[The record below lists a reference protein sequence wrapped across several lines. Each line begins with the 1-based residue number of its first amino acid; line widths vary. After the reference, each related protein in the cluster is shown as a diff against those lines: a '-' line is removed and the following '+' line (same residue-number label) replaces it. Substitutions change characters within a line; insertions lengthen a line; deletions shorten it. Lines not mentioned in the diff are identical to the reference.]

1 MKILKRTL
9 IIALCVSILSVSVG
23 SKWFDLNHM
32 EKVNA
37 TEAVTAVALSAAAMY
52 AICYYVGTLAYMTAP
67 IETAEIPDK
76 QIAYTGYC
84 TLRKAYIGASNPALA
99 NSPVLTF
106 VDKAGQPYV
115 YGSEALQEVA
125 ETEFKVILGG
135 KMPGDDDN
143 DDDNNEEEID
153 TTTDDK
159 SGIVDNVVHMY
170 GNVKELGAA
179 VSIGFATMITKI
191 FGEEYDKYINGEESV
206 YTPSIEYNPVTSS
219 DIELQSSGKIYT
231 VSAFGHIG
239 GSSDGCSICKNLS
252 VEASHQYTSIN
263 GDVAGR
269 YAFVYDTRYLMG
281 FNAGYGYSVQL
292 RNKDG
297 VCYLPTTFTY
307 SCGNSRD
314 RGTSSI
320 ICDSFSANIPIFTTS
335 DAATSYILTG
345 EGYENSLNYEKSYRI
360 GDWLQDDWSGEL
372 LDPYTGLNA
381 LGDMYNIARHQ
392 GLNALG
398 NTINFSD
405 FTDFIRDYFGELG
418 TSNVPEFNPG
428 LPIIEY
434 PQVNDW
440 KYEYHPT
447 PGVPPVIDPV
457 IDPVDPPVIDPV
469 DPPVIDPVD
478 PPVIDPEDIIEDIKP
493 PIGNISDN
501 LKYKFP
507 FSIPWDIQY
516 ILTRLASTPKT
527 PRFELPL
534 VIKRYGINEIL
545 IIDLSNMEMLSTL
558 SRTMLSILFM
568 IGLINLTFKVVGMR
582 KEE

>member
-9 IIALCVSILSVSVG
+9 VIALCVSILSVSVG
-23 SKWFDLNHM
+23 SKWFDSNHM

-37 TEAVTAVALSAAAMY
+37 TEPVTAVALSAAAMY

-170 GNVKELGAA
+170 GNAKELGAA

-191 FGEEYDKYINGEESV
+191 FGDEYDKYINGEESIYTPIEDYAPLTAKDISNQWSGTPYTAQLIGHKTEGFKGVIGPVV
-206 YTPSIEYNPVTSS
+206 YTSTWDISEPVGAYIIGVDSSPYN
-219 DIELQSSGKIYT
+219 
-231 VSAFGHIG
+231 
-239 GSSDGCSICKNLS
+239 
-252 VEASHQYTSIN
+252 
-263 GDVAGR
+263 
-269 YAFVYDTRYLMG
+269 
-281 FNAGYGYSVQL
+281 
-292 RNKDG
+292 
-297 VCYLPTTFTY
+297 
-307 SCGNSRD
+307 GNSVY
-314 RGTSSI
+314 SI
-320 ICDSFSANIPIFTTS
+320 ITKTFSNYLGGVTISNAYNSDYYGNWEFRAESYSANFPIFS
-335 DAATSYILTG
+335 NFESLDNYLKTG
-345 EGYENSLNYEKSYRI
+345 EGYESALNYEKNYRI

-372 LDPYTGLNA
+372 LDPYTGLHA

-398 NTINFSD
+398 DAIDFSQ
-405 FTDFIRDYFGELG
+405 FMEFLRDYFANLG
-418 TSNVPEFNPG
+418 TANLPEVDPNLSPINYPVSDNFPEYSFDPADNPALQPGTDPGTNPG
-428 LPIIEY
+428 HGTDPNN
-434 PQVNDW
+434 PD
-440 KYEYHPT
+440 KDT
-447 PGVPPVIDPV
+447 PGDPSGGGSSGGGSSESGPFLA
-457 IDPVDPPVIDPV
+457 DLS
-469 DPPVIDPVD
+469 
-478 PPVIDPEDIIEDIKP
+478 KF
-493 PIGNISDN
+493 
-501 LKYKFP
+501 FP
-507 FSIPWDIQY
+507 FCIPFDLIHLLSILEAEPE
-516 ILTRLASTPKT
+516 T
-527 PRFELPL
+527 PRWEIPFKIPA
-534 VIKRYGINEIL
+534 YGVDETIV
-545 IIDLSNMEMLSTL
+545 IDLSAFDGVAKIVRLCET
-558 SRTMLSILFM
+558 ILF
-568 IGLINLTFKVVGMR
+568 IFSLILATRGLIKG
-582 KEE
+582 

>member
-1 MKILKRTL
+1 MKLLKCTL

-23 SKWFDLNHM
+23 SKLFDSNHM

-67 IETAEIPDK
+67 IETAEIPDR

-84 TLRKAYIGASNPALA
+84 TLRKAYIGATNPALA

-170 GNVKELGAA
+170 GNAKELGAA

-191 FGEEYDKYINGEESV
+191 FGEEYNKHINGEESI
-206 YTPSIEYNPVTSS
+206 YTPLEQYAFTNFDDIKNENGNYFISANCSFVDSLGYVTYQYSLESNKPIVLCDYVFRYFDGTFDAVDLNYIFTRPSTGETSS
-219 DIELQSSGKIYT
+219 
-231 VSAFGHIG
+231 GH
-239 GSSDGCSICKNLS
+239 SWSLYC
-252 VEASHQYTSIN
+252 E
-263 GDVAGR
+263 GR
-269 YAFVYDTRYLMG
+269 
-281 FNAGYGYSVQL
+281 
-292 RNKDG
+292 
-297 VCYLPTTFTY
+297 
-307 SCGNSRD
+307 NSE
-314 RGTSSI
+314 SY
-320 ICDSFSANIPIFTTS
+320 SANIPIFS
-335 DAATSYILTG
+335 SVEDAKSAYANNDFSKA
-345 EGYENSLNYEKSYRI
+345 LNYEKNYRI

-398 NTINFSD
+398 NEIDFSQ
-405 FTDFIRDYFGELG
+405 FTDFIRDYFGNLDSANLPEVDPNLSPINYPVSDKFPEYSFDPENNPALKPVTDPG
-418 TSNVPEFNPG
+418 TAPG
-428 LPIIEY
+428 
-434 PQVNDW
+434 
-440 KYEYHPT
+440 T
-447 PGVPPVIDPV
+447 GIDPDNPDKDTPD
-457 IDPVDPPVIDPV
+457 DP
-469 DPPVIDPVD
+469 
-478 PPVIDPEDIIEDIKP
+478 
-493 PIGNISDN
+493 SDGGSSGGSSSESGPFVAD
-501 LKYKFP
+501 LSKFFP
-507 FSIPWDIQY
+507 FCIPFDLIH
-516 ILTRLASTPKT
+516 LFSVLEAEPET
-527 PRFELPL
+527 PRWEIPFKIPA
-534 VIKRYGINEIL
+534 YGVDETIV
-545 IIDLSNMEMLSTL
+545 IDLSAFDGVAKIVRLCET
-558 SRTMLSILFM
+558 ILF
-568 IGLINLTFKVVGMR
+568 IFSLILATRGLIKG
-582 KEE
+582 